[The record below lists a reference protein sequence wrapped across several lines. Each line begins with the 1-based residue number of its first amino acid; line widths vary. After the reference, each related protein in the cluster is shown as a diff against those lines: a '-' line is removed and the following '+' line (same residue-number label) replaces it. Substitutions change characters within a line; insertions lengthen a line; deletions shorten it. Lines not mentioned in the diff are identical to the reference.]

1 MRNLTRYWQNEMIM
15 LLFRE
20 EYKTCLKLLYFQ
32 QAKWQMLATR
42 KKTPENII
50 NIINLS
56 DCTDGILYYLPLLLD
71 IGEGLVFV

>member
-1 MRNLTRYWQNEMIM
+1 M
-15 LLFRE
+15 LKASLFS
-20 EYKTCLKLLYFQ
+20 TSQ
-32 QAKWQMLATR
+32 VADLATR

-56 DCTDGILYYLPLLLD
+56 DCTDGILYYLPLLFD